1 MIRTAAVPETRHVAL
16 EVSDTGPGVS
26 AEVRARLF
34 EPFFSTKPRGLGI
47 GLAISRSIVES
58 HGGRIWAA
66 PNVPKGTVFHFTL
79 PTPAGMT
86 ARRAPEEPIRT

>member
-34 EPFFSTKPRGLGI
+34 EPFFSTKPPGVGTGLGLFVCQEI
-47 GLAISRSIVES
+47 ARESGGSIVLLERA
-58 HGGRIWAA
+58 GPGATFRVELPERLPAA
-66 PNVPKGTVFHFTL
+66 
-79 PTPAGMT
+79 A
-86 ARRAPEEPIRT
+86 